1 MCMIVVLAVG
11 CSTKFSYFF
20 AVTTM
25 MGDDRLE
32 PTGDTGGAVI
42 RPAAEAIKDTMEV
55 CLPC

>member
-1 MCMIVVLAVG
+1 MIVVLAVG

-20 AVTTM
+20 AMTTM

-32 PTGDTGGAVI
+32 PTGDMGGAVI
-42 RPAAEAIKDTMEV
+42 RPAAEEIKATMEV